1 MTPIWMVKMSKSNP
15 FFKDVTVPGT
25 LVPHRTEATPDGK
38 PDGDSCKILI
48 VAGVHGNEHNAV
60 LAAYRLYRELK
71 QEHDPKCRNKHDIR
85 FILGVNTWGLLK
97 NRREWASRDDV
108 HPDPISQDIPV
119 DFNHVFTTGPVSG
132 VEKED
137 AADIKRL
144 IENAIASADVVI
156 DVHNSPACDDI
167 VLLNNDEYTASTIK
181 FLNEIHMPNYMVW
194 ESQTSTIKK
203 YAIDHGKT
211 GFTVELGGMTLS
223 RTDDSV
229 MFEQTAFLKTL
240 VNMVDFFMPKFEKGP
255 VLPPH
260 MLAIP
265 IYARAYG
272 LIDEVK
278 FSSHAKMKEGEVFA
292 TMVTDSD
299 NPDDAVFKAP
309 CEGSL
314 VACQDTRF
322 VKPGDEI
329 FTWQPVIN
337 L

>member
-1 MTPIWMVKMSKSNP
+1 MSKSNP
-15 FFKDVTVPGT
+15 FFKDVTVLGT
-25 LVPHRTEATPDGK
+25 DTPHRTEATLDDK
-38 PDGDSCKILI
+38 PDGDSRKILI

-60 LAAYRLYRELK
+60 LAAYRVYQELK
-71 QEHDPKCRNKHDIR
+71 QERDPKCRNKHDIR
-85 FILGVNTWGLLK
+85 FILGVNKWGLLK
-97 NRREWASRDDV
+97 NKREWASRTDV
-108 HPDPISQDIPV
+108 HPDPIPKDKPV
-119 DFNHVFTTGPVSG
+119 DFNRVFTMNHVSG
-132 VEKED
+132 VEKEE
-137 AADIKRL
+137 ATDIRLL
-144 IENAIASADVVI
+144 IENAITNADVVI
-156 DVHNSPACDDI
+156 DVHNSPACDNI
-167 VLLNNDEYTASTIK
+167 VLLNNDEYAASTIK

-211 GFTVELGGMTLS
+211 GFTIELGGMTLS
-223 RTDDSV
+223 RTDASNMID
-229 MFEQTAFLKTL
+229 QTAFLSTF
-240 VNMVDFFMPKFEKGP
+240 VNMVDFLMPKFEKGP

-260 MLAIP
+260 LLAMP

-278 FSSHAKMKEGEVFA
+278 FAHNVKMKEGDVFA

-309 CEGSL
+309 CDGSL
-314 VACQDTRF
+314 VACEDKRF

-329 FTWQPVIN
+329 FTWQPVIK

>member
-1 MTPIWMVKMSKSNP
+1 MSKSNP

-25 LVPHRTEATPDGK
+25 LTPHKTEDTPVGK
-38 PDGDSCKILI
+38 LDGDPRKILI

-60 LAAYRLYRELK
+60 LAAYRLYDMFKR
-71 QEHDPKCRNKHDIR
+71 EHDPKYRNKHDIR
-85 FILGVNTWGLLK
+85 FILGVNKWGLLK
-97 NRREWASRDDV
+97 NTREWASRADV
-108 HPDPISQDIPV
+108 HPDPILRDNPV
-119 DFNHVFTTGPVSG
+119 DFNRVFTMNHVSG

-144 IENAIASADVVI
+144 IESAIDSADVVI
-156 DVHNSPACDDI
+156 DVHNSPACDNI
-167 VLLNNDEYTASTIK
+167 VLLNNDEYAASTIK
-181 FLNEIHMPNYMVW
+181 FLDEIHMPNYMVW

-211 GFTVELGGMTLS
+211 GFTVELGGMTVS
-223 RTDDSV
+223 RTDASV
-229 MFEQTAFLKTL
+229 MIDQTAFLKTL
-240 VNMVDFFMPKFEKGP
+240 VNMVDDLMPKFEKGP

-260 MLAIP
+260 MLAMP
-265 IYARAYG
+265 IYSHAYG

-278 FSSHAKMKEGEVFA
+278 FSHHAKMKEGEVFA

-299 NPDDAVFKAP
+299 NPADAVFKAP

-314 VACQDTRF
+314 VACEDKRF

-329 FTWQPVIN
+329 FTWQPVIK

>member
-1 MTPIWMVKMSKSNP
+1 MSKSNP

-25 LVPHRTEATPDGK
+25 LTPRRAADVPYET
-38 PDGDSCKILI
+38 DGDPRKILI

-60 LAAYRLYRELK
+60 LAAYRLYQAFQRET
-71 QEHDPKCRNKHDIR
+71 DPKFRNKHDIR
-85 FILGVNTWGLLK
+85 FILGVNKWGLLK
-97 NRREWASRDDV
+97 NKREWASRTDV
-108 HPDPISQDIPV
+108 HPDPIPKDKPV
-119 DFNHVFTTGPVSG
+119 DFNRVFTMNHVSG
-132 VEKED
+132 VEKEE
-137 AADIKRL
+137 ATDIKLL
-144 IENAIASADVVI
+144 IENAITNADVVI
-156 DVHNSPACDDI
+156 DVHNSPACDNI
-167 VLLNNDEYTASTIK
+167 VLLNNDEYTASTVK

-223 RTDDSV
+223 RTDASV
-229 MFEQTAFLKTL
+229 MIDQTAFLKTL
-240 VNMVDFFMPKFEKGP
+240 VNMVDEFMPKFEKGP

-260 MLAIP
+260 MLAMP

-278 FSSHAKMKEGEVFA
+278 FSHHVKMKEGEVFA

-314 VACQDTRF
+314 VACEDKRF

-329 FTWQPVIN
+329 FTWQPVIK
-337 L
+337 LWE